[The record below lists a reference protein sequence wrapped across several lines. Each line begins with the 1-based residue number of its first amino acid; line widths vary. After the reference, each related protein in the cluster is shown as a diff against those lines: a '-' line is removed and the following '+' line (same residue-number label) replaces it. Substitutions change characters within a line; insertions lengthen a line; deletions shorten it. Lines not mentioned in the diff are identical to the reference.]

1 MNSNK
6 AIIIRGPT
14 ASGKTDLSLRLAENL
29 PVEIISVDSVMVYK
43 GLDIGSAKP
52 AKEILDKYPH
62 HLIDI
67 CDPGDKYSAGKFVE
81 DAQQKIRDIQAH
93 NRIPVL
99 VGGTMM
105 YYKVL
110 QDGLNELPK
119 ANDEIRNQI
128 DQEAKDQGWPAM
140 HRKLKGID
148 PEAAKKIKP
157 NDRQRIQRAIEVY
170 MISGTTISELKK
182 KDSGNHE
189 FEFLAFSLMPADREV
204 LYQNINLRFD
214 SMIEVGLLDE
224 VISLLDDD
232 LVSVNSH
239 SMQSIGYKEM
249 LDHISGKISLDE
261 AVDAAKMSSRR
272 YAKRQ
277 ITWLRSM
284 DDQYKL
290 DPLNGNNHQLIEKI
304 ALNHFEAIN

>member
-1 MNSNK
+1 LNSNK

-29 PVEIISVDSVMVYK
+29 PIEIISVDSVMVYK

-189 FEFLAFSLMPADREV
+189 FEFLAFSLMPADRDV

-249 LDHISGKISLDE
+249 LDHIGGKISLDE

>member
-14 ASGKTDLSLRLAENL
+14 ASGKTDLSLRLAEYL
-29 PVEIISVDSVMVYK
+29 PIEIISVDSVMVYK

-52 AKEILDKYPH
+52 AKEILDQYPH

-81 DAQQKIRDIQAH
+81 DAQQKIRDIQAR

-148 PEAAKKIKP
+148 PVAAKKIKP

-170 MISGTTISELKK
+170 MISGRTISELNK

-249 LDHISGKISLDE
+249 LDHIGGKISLDE

-290 DPLNGNNHQLIEKI
+290 DPLNDNNHQLIEKI

>member
-29 PVEIISVDSVMVYK
+29 PIEIISVDSVMVYK

-128 DQEAKDQGWPAM
+128 DQEAKDQGWPEM
-140 HRKLKGID
+140 HRKLKGFD

-249 LDHISGKISLDE
+249 LDHIGGKISLDE

-290 DPLNGNNHQLIEKI
+290 DPLNGNNHQLIRKI

>member
-1 MNSNK
+1 MKAKN

-14 ASGKTDLSLRLAENL
+14 ASGKTELSLKLAEKY
-29 PVEIISVDSVMVYK
+29 PIDIISVDSVMVYK

-52 AKEILDKYPH
+52 SQDILKKFPH

-81 DAQQKIRDIQAH
+81 DAQQKIRDIQAE

-128 DQEAKDQGWPAM
+128 NQEAKDQGWPEM

-148 PEAAKKIKP
+148 PEAAKKIKH

-170 MISGTTISELKK
+170 MVSGTTISELKRN
-182 KDSGNHE
+182 DSGNHE
-189 FEFLAFSLMPADREV
+189 FEFLAFSLMPTDREV

-224 VISLLDDD
+224 VLSLLDKD
-232 LVSVNSH
+232 LVCMNSH

-249 LDHISGKISLDE
+249 LDHIDGKISLDE
-261 AVDAAKMSSRR
+261 AIDAAKMSSRR

-304 ALNHFEAIN
+304 ALNHFDAKN

>member
-29 PVEIISVDSVMVYK
+29 PIEIISVDSVMVYK

-81 DAQQKIRDIQAH
+81 DAQQKIRDIQAN

-128 DQEAKDQGWPAM
+128 DQEAKDQGWPEM

-170 MISGTTISELKK
+170 MISGVTISELKK

-189 FEFLAFSLMPADREV
+189 FEFLAFSLMPTDREE

-239 SMQSIGYKEM
+239 SMQSIGYREM
-249 LDHISGKISLDE
+249 LDHIGGKISLDE
-261 AVDAAKMSSRR
+261 AVDAAKMSS
-272 YAKRQ
+272 
-277 ITWLRSM
+277 LS
-284 DDQYKL
+284 
-290 DPLNGNNHQLIEKI
+290 LIHI
-304 ALNHFEAIN
+304 

>member
-29 PVEIISVDSVMVYK
+29 PIEIISVDSVMVYK

-170 MISGTTISELKK
+170 MISGVTISELKK

-224 VISLLDDD
+224 VISLLDHD

-249 LDHISGKISLDE
+249 LDHIGGKISLDE

>member
-29 PVEIISVDSVMVYK
+29 PIEIISVDSVMVYK

-182 KDSGNHE
+182 KDSSNRE
-189 FEFLAFSLMPADREV
+189 FEFLSFSLMPADREV

-249 LDHISGKISLDE
+249 LDHIGGKISLDE

-290 DPLNGNNHQLIEKI
+290 DPLNGNNHKLIEKI

>member
-29 PVEIISVDSVMVYK
+29 PIEIISVDSVMVYR

-52 AKEILDKYPH
+52 AKEILDQHPH

>member
-29 PVEIISVDSVMVYK
+29 PIEIISVDSVMVYK

-52 AKEILDKYPH
+52 AKEILDQYPH

-128 DQEAKDQGWPAM
+128 EQEAKDQGWPAM

-170 MISGTTISELKK
+170 MISGRTISELNK

-204 LYQNINLRFD
+204 LYQNINLR
-214 SMIEVGLLDE
+214 S
-224 VISLLDDD
+224 
-232 LVSVNSH
+232 VSYTH
-239 SMQSIGYKEM
+239 LTLPTK
-249 LDHISGKISLDE
+249 
-261 AVDAAKMSSRR
+261 A
-272 YAKRQ
+272 
-277 ITWLRSM
+277 
-284 DDQYKL
+284 
-290 DPLNGNNHQLIEKI
+290 
-304 ALNHFEAIN
+304 

>member
-14 ASGKTDLSLRLAENL
+14 ASGKTDLSLRLAECL
-29 PVEIISVDSVMVYK
+29 PIDIISVDSVMVYK

-52 AKEILDKYPH
+52 AKEILDQYPH

-189 FEFLAFSLMPADREV
+189 FEFLSFSLMPADREV

-249 LDHISGKISLDE
+249 LDHIGGKISLDE

-304 ALNHFEAIN
+304 VLNHFEAIN

>member
-1 MNSNK
+1 LNSNK

-29 PVEIISVDSVMVYK
+29 PIEIISVDSVMVYK

-189 FEFLAFSLMPADREV
+189 FEFLAFSLMPTDREV

-249 LDHISGKISLDE
+249 LDHIGGKISLDE

-290 DPLNGNNHQLIEKI
+290 DPSNGNNHQLIEKI

>member
-29 PVEIISVDSVMVYK
+29 PIEIISVDSVMVYK

-148 PEAAKKIKP
+148 LEAAKKIKP

-170 MISGTTISELKK
+170 MISGRTISELNK

-249 LDHISGKISLDE
+249 LDHIGGKISLDE

-290 DPLNGNNHQLIEKI
+290 DPSNGNNHQLIEKI

>member
-1 MNSNK
+1 MKAKN

-14 ASGKTDLSLRLAENL
+14 ASGKTELSLKLAEKY
-29 PVEIISVDSVMVYK
+29 PIDIISVDSVMVYK

-52 AKEILDKYPH
+52 SQDILKKFPH

-81 DAQQKIRDIQAH
+81 DAQQKIREIQAE

-128 DQEAKDQGWPAM
+128 NQEAKDQGWPEM

-148 PEAAKKIKP
+148 PEAAKKIKL

-182 KDSGNHE
+182 MDSGNHE
-189 FEFLAFSLMPADREV
+189 FEFLAFSLMPTDREV

-249 LDHISGKISLDE
+249 LDHIGGKISLDE

-304 ALNHFEAIN
+304 LLNHFEAIN

>member
-14 ASGKTDLSLRLAENL
+14 ASGKTDLSLRLSENL
-29 PVEIISVDSVMVYK
+29 PIEIISVDSVMVYK

-148 PEAAKKIKP
+148 SEAAKKIKP

-170 MISGTTISELKK
+170 MISGVTISELKK

-189 FEFLAFSLMPADREV
+189 FEFLAFSLMPTDREV

-290 DPLNGNNHQLIEKI
+290 DPSNGNNHQLIEKI

>member
-14 ASGKTDLSLRLAENL
+14 ASGKTDLSLRLAEKL
-29 PVEIISVDSVMVYK
+29 PIEIISVDSVMVYK
-43 GLDIGSAKP
+43 GLNIGSAKP
-52 AKEILDKYPH
+52 NKDILDQYPH

-81 DAQQKIRDIQAH
+81 DAHQRIRDIQAH

-110 QDGLNELPK
+110 QDGLNELPR

-128 DQEAKDQGWPAM
+128 EQEAKDQGWPEM

-148 PEAAKKIKP
+148 PEAAAKIKP

-182 KDSGNHE
+182 KDSNNHE
-189 FEFLAFSLMPADREV
+189 FEFLAFSLMPSDREV
-204 LYQNINLRFD
+204 LYDNINLRFD
-214 SMIEVGLLDE
+214 SMIKVGLLDE
-224 VISLLDDD
+224 VISLLDED

-249 LDHISGKISLDE
+249 LDHITGKITLDE

-290 DPLNGNNHQLIEKI
+290 DPSNRNNHQLIEKTV
-304 ALNHFEAIN
+304 LNHFEAIN

>member
-29 PVEIISVDSVMVYK
+29 PIEIISVDSVMVYK

-189 FEFLAFSLMPADREV
+189 FEFLAFSLMPTDREV

-249 LDHISGKISLDE
+249 LDHIGGKISLDE

>member
-14 ASGKTDLSLRLAENL
+14 ASGKTDLSLRLAEKL
-29 PVEIISVDSVMVYK
+29 PIEIISVDSVMVYK
-43 GLDIGSAKP
+43 GLNIGSAKP
-52 AKEILDKYPH
+52 NKEILDQYPH

-81 DAQQKIRDIQAH
+81 DAQQRIRDIQAH

-128 DQEAKDQGWPAM
+128 EQEAKDQGWPEM

-148 PEAAKKIKP
+148 PEAAAKIKP

-170 MISGTTISELKK
+170 MISGTTISKLKK

-189 FEFLAFSLMPADREV
+189 FEFLAFSLMPTDREV
-204 LYQNINLRFD
+204 LYQDINLRFD

-239 SMQSIGYKEM
+239 SMQSLSLI
-249 LDHISGKISLDE
+249 HI
-261 AVDAAKMSSRR
+261 
-272 YAKRQ
+272 
-277 ITWLRSM
+277 
-284 DDQYKL
+284 
-290 DPLNGNNHQLIEKI
+290 
-304 ALNHFEAIN
+304 

>member
-29 PVEIISVDSVMVYK
+29 PIEIISVDSVMVYK

-170 MISGTTISELKK
+170 MISGRTISELNK

-189 FEFLAFSLMPADREV
+189 FEFLAFSLMPAEREV

-239 SMQSIGYKEM
+239 SMQSIGYKEI
-249 LDHISGKISLDE
+249 LDHIGGKISLDE

>member
-29 PVEIISVDSVMVYK
+29 PIEIISVDSVMVYK

-189 FEFLAFSLMPADREV
+189 FEFLAFSLMPADRDV

-290 DPLNGNNHQLIEKI
+290 DPSNGNNHQLIEKI

>member
-29 PVEIISVDSVMVYK
+29 PIEIISVDSVMVYK

-110 QDGLNELPK
+110 QNGLNELPK

-189 FEFLAFSLMPADREV
+189 FEFLSFSLMPADREV

-249 LDHISGKISLDE
+249 LDHIGGKISLDE

-290 DPLNGNNHQLIEKI
+290 DPLNGNNHKLIEKI
-304 ALNHFEAIN
+304 ALNHFEEIY

>member
-29 PVEIISVDSVMVYK
+29 PIEIISVDSVMVYK

-170 MISGTTISELKK
+170 MISGTTISDLKK
-182 KDSGNHE
+182 KDSRNHE
-189 FEFLAFSLMPADREV
+189 FEYLAFSLMPDDREV

-249 LDHISGKISLDE
+249 LDHIGGKISLDE

-290 DPLNGNNHQLIEKI
+290 DPSNGNNHQLIEKI

>member
-29 PVEIISVDSVMVYK
+29 PIEIISVDSVMVYK

-128 DQEAKDQGWPAM
+128 NQEAKDQGWPAM

-170 MISGTTISELKK
+170 MISGATISELKK

-239 SMQSIGYKEM
+239 SMKSIGYKEM

-290 DPLNGNNHQLIEKI
+290 DPSNGNNHQLIEKI

>member
-14 ASGKTDLSLRLAENL
+14 ASGKTDLCLRLAVNL
-29 PVEIISVDSVMVYK
+29 PIEIISVDSVMVYK

-128 DQEAKDQGWPAM
+128 DQEAKDQGWPDM

-182 KDSGNHE
+182 KDSSNRE
-189 FEFLAFSLMPADREV
+189 FEFLSFSLMPADREV

-249 LDHISGKISLDE
+249 LDHIGGKISLDE

>member
-14 ASGKTDLSLRLAENL
+14 ASGKTDLSLRLAEYL
-29 PVEIISVDSVMVYK
+29 PIEIISVDSVMVYK

-52 AKEILDKYPH
+52 AKEILDQYPH

-182 KDSGNHE
+182 KDSSNRE
-189 FEFLAFSLMPADREV
+189 FEFLSFSLMPADREV

-249 LDHISGKISLDE
+249 LDHIGGKISLDE

>member
-14 ASGKTDLSLRLAENL
+14 ASGKTDLSLRLAEIL
-29 PVEIISVDSVMVYK
+29 PIEIISVDSVMVYK

-52 AKEILDKYPH
+52 AKEILDQYPH

-170 MISGTTISELKK
+170 MISGRTISELNK
-182 KDSGNHE
+182 KDCGNHE
-189 FEFLAFSLMPADREV
+189 FEFLAFSLMPTDREV

-249 LDHISGKISLDE
+249 LDHIGGKISLDE

-290 DPLNGNNHQLIEKI
+290 DPLNGNNHKLIEKI

>member
-29 PVEIISVDSVMVYK
+29 PIEIISVDSVMVYK

-52 AKEILDKYPH
+52 AKEILDQYPH

-81 DAQQKIRDIQAH
+81 DAQQKIRDIQAD

-128 DQEAKDQGWPAM
+128 NQEAKDQGWPEM
-140 HRKLKGID
+140 HRKLVGID

-189 FEFLAFSLMPADREV
+189 FEFLAFSLMPTDREV

-249 LDHISGKISLDE
+249 IDHIDGKISLDE

-290 DPLNGNNHQLIEKI
+290 DPSNGNNHQLIEKI

>member
-29 PVEIISVDSVMVYK
+29 PIEIISVDSVMVYK

-170 MISGTTISELKK
+170 MISGRTISELNK

-249 LDHISGKISLDE
+249 LDHIGGKISLDE

-290 DPLNGNNHQLIEKI
+290 DPSNGNNHQLIEKI

>member
-29 PVEIISVDSVMVYK
+29 PIEIISVDSVMVYK

-52 AKEILDKYPH
+52 AKEILDQYPH

-189 FEFLAFSLMPADREV
+189 FEFLAFSLLPTDREV

-249 LDHISGKISLDE
+249 LDHIGGKISLDE

-304 ALNHFEAIN
+304 VLNHFEAIN

>member
-29 PVEIISVDSVMVYK
+29 PIEIISVDSVMVYK

-189 FEFLAFSLMPADREV
+189 FEFLAFSLMPAEREV

-249 LDHISGKISLDE
+249 LDHIGGKISLDE

>member
-14 ASGKTDLSLRLAENL
+14 ASGKTDLSLRLAEYL
-29 PVEIISVDSVMVYK
+29 PIEIISVDSVMVYK

-52 AKEILDKYPH
+52 AKEILDQYPH

-170 MISGTTISELKK
+170 MISGRTISELNK

-249 LDHISGKISLDE
+249 LDHIGGKISLDE

-304 ALNHFEAIN
+304 VLNHFEAIN

>member
-14 ASGKTDLSLRLAENL
+14 ASGKTDLSLRLAEKL
-29 PVEIISVDSVMVYK
+29 PIEIISVDSVMVYK
-43 GLDIGSAKP
+43 GLNIGSAKP
-52 AKEILDKYPH
+52 NKEILDQYPH

-81 DAQQKIRDIQAH
+81 DAHQRIRDIQAQ

-128 DQEAKDQGWPAM
+128 EQEAKDQGWPEM

-148 PEAAKKIKP
+148 PEAAAKIKP

-189 FEFLAFSLMPADREV
+189 FEFLAFSLMPSDREA
-204 LYQNINLRFD
+204 LYDNINVRFD
-214 SMIEVGLLDE
+214 SMIKAGLLDE
-224 VISLLDDD
+224 IISLLDED
-232 LVSVNSH
+232 LVSMDSH

-249 LDHISGKISLDE
+249 LGHIDGKILLDE
-261 AVDAAKMSSRR
+261 AIDAAKMSSRR

-284 DDQYKL
+284 DDEYKL
-290 DPLNGNNHQLIEKI
+290 DPLNRNNHQLIEKI

>member
-29 PVEIISVDSVMVYK
+29 PIEIISVDSVMVYK

-52 AKEILDKYPH
+52 AKEILDQYPH

-182 KDSGNHE
+182 KDSSNRE
-189 FEFLAFSLMPADREV
+189 FEFLSFSLMPADREV

>member
-29 PVEIISVDSVMVYK
+29 PIEIISVDSVMVYK

-170 MISGTTISELKK
+170 MISGRTISELNK

-249 LDHISGKISLDE
+249 LDHIGGKISLDE

>member
-29 PVEIISVDSVMVYK
+29 PIEIISVDSVMVYK

-52 AKEILDKYPH
+52 AKEILDQYPH

-170 MISGTTISELKK
+170 MISGTTLSELKK

-189 FEFLAFSLMPADREV
+189 FEFLSFSLMPADREV

-290 DPLNGNNHQLIEKI
+290 DPSNGNNHQLIEKI
-304 ALNHFEAIN
+304 ALNNFEAIN

>member
-29 PVEIISVDSVMVYK
+29 PIEIISVDSVMVYK

-52 AKEILDKYPH
+52 AKEILDQYPH

-157 NDRQRIQRAIEVY
+157 NDRQRIQRAMEVY

-189 FEFLAFSLMPADREV
+189 FEFLSFSLMPADREV

-249 LDHISGKISLDE
+249 LGHIDGKISLDE

-290 DPLNGNNHQLIEKI
+290 DPSNGNNHQLIEKI

>member
-29 PVEIISVDSVMVYK
+29 PIEIISVDSVMVYK

-170 MISGTTISELKK
+170 MISGRTISELKK

-249 LDHISGKISLDE
+249 LDHIGGKISLDE